1 MRVTSEQSTI
11 TIDGTFLITGKLFV
25 TRIERSAGLE
35 PIEAYAGPAYGKPI
49 TITHTDTREIALTF
63 SDSRQLA
70 TSKDVMQF
78 RGTTS
83 VRREDFSQLLQALI
97 QDNWPTVLVNNDNC
111 EEPST
116 TDEDYSGFQCTVT
129 DIAKVNN
136 RFVPTG
142 GIGGNGYFGF
152 QPTVIPDR
160 NYAALAFDLKSQERV
175 ARAGRN
181 TS

>member
-49 TITHTDTREIALTF
+49 THTDTREIALTF

-83 VRREDFSQLLQALI
+83 VRREGFSQLLQALI

-142 GIGGNGYFGF
+142 GIGGNGCFGF
-152 QPTVIPDR
+152 RPTVIPDR
-160 NYAALAFDLKSQERV
+160 NYAAIAFDLKSQERV
-175 ARAGRN
+175 VRAGRN

>member
-1 MRVTSEQSTI
+1 M
-11 TIDGTFLITGKLFV
+11 
-25 TRIERSAGLE
+25 
-35 PIEAYAGPAYGKPI
+35 
-49 TITHTDTREIALTF
+49 
-63 SDSRQLA
+63 
-70 TSKDVMQF
+70 
-78 RGTTS
+78 
-83 VRREDFSQLLQALI
+83 LQALI
-97 QDNWPTVLVNNDNC
+97 QDSWPTVLVNNDNC

-116 TDEDYSGFQCTVT
+116 TDEDYSGFECTGT

-160 NYAALAFDLKSQERV
+160 NYAAIAFDLKSQERV
-175 ARAGRN
+175 VRAGRN

>member
-1 MRVTSEQSTI
+1 MMSVTSEQSTI
-11 TIDGTFLITGKLFV
+11 TIDGKFLITGKLFV
-25 TRIERSAGLE
+25 TRVERSARLE
-35 PIEAYAGPAYGKPI
+35 PIEPYAGPAYGKRR
-49 TITHTDTREIALTF
+49 THTDTREITLTF

-83 VRREDFSQLLQALI
+83 VRGEDFSQLLQALI
-97 QDNWPTVLVNNDNC
+97 QDSWPTVLVNNDNC

-116 TDEDYSGFQCTVT
+116 TDEDYSGFQCTGT
-129 DIAKVNN
+129 DIAEVNN

-160 NYAALAFDLKSQERV
+160 NYAAIAFDLNSQERV
-175 ARAGRN
+175 VRAGRN

>member
-1 MRVTSEQSTI
+1 MSVTSEQSTI

-25 TRIERSAGLE
+25 TRIERSARLE

-49 TITHTDTREIALTF
+49 IHTDTREIALTF

-97 QDNWPTVLVNNDNC
+97 QDSWPTVLVNNDNC

-116 TDEDYSGFQCTVT
+116 TDEDYSGFQCTGT

-160 NYAALAFDLKSQERV
+160 NYAAIAFDLKSQERV
-175 ARAGRN
+175 VRAGRN